1 MVGRVEAERKTEKR
15 GWTMESRSGKGRGR
29 GLMAGRSA
37 PRGATC
43 HGAELGAIV
52 TPAWMLSWIG
62 ADSSAPRA
70 VAPRCVNSAPR
81 SVALRSTVQK
91 RKSFKKS
98 LNMKIFRKKA
108 KLQKIRPGRPCWLQK
123 PASRKKLSWGVS
135 GAKEVTGS
143 ANRLCWTWR

>member
-1 MVGRVEAERKTEKR
+1 
-15 GWTMESRSGKGRGR
+15 MEPRSGKGRGR

-70 VAPRCVNSAPR
+70 LAPRCVNSVPR
-81 SVALRSTVQK
+81 SVALRSRVQK
-91 RKSFKKS
+91 RKSFKKKPKYENLS
-98 LNMKIFRKKA
+98 KK
-108 KLQKIRPGRPCWLQK
+108 
-123 PASRKKLSWGVS
+123 S
-135 GAKEVTGS
+135 
-143 ANRLCWTWR
+143 